1 MFRQGFLGG
10 EVLDELDHLETLSGR
25 ELQESTEQAEAFD
38 GTTRRRA
45 ELEVQLSREIE
56 VLHLAPMTSIGLNIT
71 GRHAENERSTRVR
84 HISTL
89 NTCSNGRAH
98 RAGCNY
104 AKEQPFRQA
113 QPTA

>member
-1 MFRQGFLGG
+1 
-10 EVLDELDHLETLSGR
+10 
-25 ELQESTEQAEAFD
+25 
-38 GTTRRRA
+38 
-45 ELEVQLSREIE
+45 
-56 VLHLAPMTSIGLNIT
+56 MTSIGLNIT
-71 GRHAENERSTRVR
+71 GRHAENERSIRVR

>member
-1 MFRQGFLGG
+1 
-10 EVLDELDHLETLSGR
+10 
-25 ELQESTEQAEAFD
+25 
-38 GTTRRRA
+38 
-45 ELEVQLSREIE
+45 
-56 VLHLAPMTSIGLNIT
+56 MTSIGLNIT

-84 HISTL
+84 HTSTL